1 MLGRPTKDP
10 YTRTR
15 WHWAYHFRSTLDK
28 RTLSDRVGMGRE
40 LCNLARYS
48 ERLMERRGSGLKLQL
63 HQEHRTLYRCLQS
76 RLRNQAAR
84 KAGLLRLCNH

>member
-15 WHWAYHFRSTLDK
+15 WRWAYHFRSTLDK

-40 LCNLARYS
+40 LCNLNIPK
-48 ERLMERRGSGLKLQL
+48 G
-63 HQEHRTLYRCLQS
+63 
-76 RLRNQAAR
+76 
-84 KAGLLRLCNH
+84 